1 METVTVSAFDSA
13 MTASSAAPGATPPD
27 QLAPSDQSPPVVL
40 IQLIVATV
48 ASGRVASETIGGHE
62 PFGNGR
68 VDDKTM
74 PRQIRRRLIVVP
86 DRCPSGHSAARG
98 LYPGRMKPPHGN
110 RPGGSGRPPSNRGPN
125 PGGPGRP
132 PDRGGKPP
140 AAATPSPNRLSL
152 GGQQD
157 PRGRDPRPPRPEGPR
172 PAQGG
177 APFQQRSDGP
187 RRDGQRYDQRP
198 RQDRPRPGPDTPK
211 GAVWLY
217 GHHAVAAALANPQRR
232 LRRLILTE
240 EAEAALTQMLAPPW
254 PLQPERTDRARIDQ
268 LLGRDIVHQGAALLA
283 DPLAQPSLASI
294 LERSGPIVVLDQVT
308 DPRNIGAIMRSAAA
322 FGVAAV
328 ITQDRNA
335 PEETGSL
342 AKAASGA
349 LETMP
354 LLRAVNIARTLIALK
369 AANVWCVGL
378 DASGKPLSGP
388 FFAGRRVALVLGAE
402 GDGLRRLTR
411 DTCDEIAGL
420 SIKGAVESLN
430 VSAAAAVALYELKRT
445 A

>member
-1 METVTVSAFDSA
+1 
-13 MTASSAAPGATPPD
+13 
-27 QLAPSDQSPPVVL
+27 
-40 IQLIVATV
+40 
-48 ASGRVASETIGGHE
+48 
-62 PFGNGR
+62 
-68 VDDKTM
+68 
-74 PRQIRRRLIVVP
+74 
-86 DRCPSGHSAARG
+86 
-98 LYPGRMKPPHGN
+98 MKPPHGN

-125 PGGPGRP
+125 SGGPGRP
-132 PDRGGKPP
+132 PDRGGQSPGSG
-140 AAATPSPNRLSL
+140 SPNRLSL
-152 GGQQD
+152 GGGQQNQR
-157 PRGRDPRPPRPEGPR
+157 PAQPQAARPPRR
-172 PAQGG
+172 DQGG
-177 APFQQRSDGP
+177 DQGGQPFRQRSDGP
-187 RRDGQRYDQRP
+187 RPDRYDQRP
-198 RQDRPRPGPDTPK
+198 RQQDGPRQGPDTPK

-217 GHHAVAAALANPQRR
+217 GHHAVAAALANKQRR
-232 LRRLILTE
+232 LRRLLLTE
-240 EAEAALTQMLAPPW
+240 EAETALTLTLAPPW
-254 PLQPERTDRARIDQ
+254 PLPPERTERARIDQ
-268 LLGRDIVHQGAALLA
+268 LLGRDIAHQGAALLA
-283 DPLAQPSLASI
+283 DPLAQPALATV

-378 DASGKPLSGP
+378 DAAGKPLTGP

-411 DTCDEIAGL
+411 ETCDEIAGL
-420 SIKGAVESLN
+420 SMKGVVESLN
-430 VSAAAAVALYELKRT
+430 VSAAAAVALYELTRT